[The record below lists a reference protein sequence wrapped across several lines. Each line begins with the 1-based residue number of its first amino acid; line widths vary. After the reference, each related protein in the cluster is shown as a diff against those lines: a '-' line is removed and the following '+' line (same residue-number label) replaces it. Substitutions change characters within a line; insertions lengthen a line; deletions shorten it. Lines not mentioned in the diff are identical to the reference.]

1 MEISEEIN
9 NNFREQQYDRVIE
22 RLKQPSMWVNSKQR
36 VWIPKNECI
45 FISRSRQL
53 GPECRNDSQFLFK
66 SVVMAFNGSIGLCH
80 NTEISPA
87 QRQSLDELIYECAR
101 LLRNSC
107 ASGLWAENYISGAF
121 DAGEV
126 FAAASAALS
135 AHVFRFEPRTLKM
148 CWQFVANTTV
158 LDIDG
163 SPHFFQYC
171 RHLMCG
177 PNRSW
182 QCPCESGNARAC
194 TMILYN
200 LFRHKGV
207 GDDTKD
213 VIEFILGCYD
223 LPSTIEHDKNN
234 EFHHIFL
241 EYLIT
246 KYGRI
251 PYEFVSLD
259 SAKRLNFLYYIADHM
274 RSPSHAAIQNG
285 LLMVICDEF
294 KKKSDCILKTI
305 GSYVDTIEPKEVI
318 ALLDVLA
325 QASSD
330 ERYVHILSV
339 DGSLFLNVGC
349 LLQTI
354 NKIGESASCVNI
366 FTPVQKLGQLAPNSE
381 ENTNIERD
389 ISYQLKTTLVRT
401 LGNLAYKNT
410 KNQALARE
418 MDILM
423 AVLDSTNLDARN
435 PCKHSHKNVKINTLV
450 NIWPLWASLF
460 ILVDTVIKEWSI
472 LAIRN
477 LCENNA
483 ENQQLIRQLTKVGDA
498 ENSDILKELNIDMG
512 SLRIGPNWITKN
524 NRKWANTFLI
534 NLISNFRFPHILF
547 ECAEYEKQ
555 NSQILL
561 VTSYSVRIPSF
572 PNANERHLTNEQ
584 VTLRWDREKKK
595 EEWTT
600 ETASTVEY
608 VGTASNRQQI
618 YFHYPLGPFIWIFEG
633 ERRPNAFQLVWW
645 TMDA

>member
-9 NNFREQQYDRVIE
+9 NYFKEQQYDRIIE
-22 RLKQPSMWVNSKQR
+22 RLKQPSVWVNSKQQ
-36 VWIPKNECI
+36 VWTSKMKCILIPRN
-45 FISRSRQL
+45 RLL
-53 GPECRNDSQFLFK
+53 GPEWQSDSQLLFI
-66 SVVMAFNGSIGLCH
+66 SVTLVFNGSIGLCH
-80 NTEISPA
+80 NTEKSPA

-107 ASGLWAENYISGAF
+107 ANGLWEQNCISNAF
-121 DAGEV
+121 DVGEV
-126 FAAASAALS
+126 FAAASTALS
-135 AHVFRFEPRTLKM
+135 AKAFCHAPKTLKM

-158 LDIDG
+158 LDIA
-163 SPHFFQYC
+163 SCHHFSQYC
-171 RHLMCG
+171 RHFLYG
-177 PNRSW
+177 SSRIW
-182 QCPCESGNARAC
+182 QCPCECGNAREC

-200 LFRHKGV
+200 LFRQKGV

-259 SAKRLNFLYYIADHM
+259 SAKRLNFLYYVADHM
-274 RSPSHAAIQNG
+274 RSPSHAAIQNC

-330 ERYVHILSV
+330 DRYAHILSV

-354 NKIGESASCVNI
+354 NKIGGSANGDDGLNI

-381 ENTNIERD
+381 ESTNIERD

-401 LGNLAYKNT
+401 LGNLAYKNS

-435 PCKHSHKNVKINTLV
+435 PCKL
-450 NIWPLWASLF
+450 
-460 ILVDTVIKEWSI
+460 
-472 LAIRN
+472 
-477 LCENNA
+477 
-483 ENQQLIRQLTKVGDA
+483 
-498 ENSDILKELNIDMG
+498 
-512 SLRIGPNWITKN
+512 
-524 NRKWANTFLI
+524 
-534 NLISNFRFPHILF
+534 PHIHF
-547 ECAEYEKQ
+547 K
-555 NSQILL
+555 I
-561 VTSYSVRIPSF
+561 IF
-572 PNANERHLTNEQ
+572 
-584 VTLRWDREKKK
+584 
-595 EEWTT
+595 
-600 ETASTVEY
+600 
-608 VGTASNRQQI
+608 
-618 YFHYPLGPFIWIFEG
+618 LGNI
-633 ERRPNAFQLVWW
+633 
-645 TMDA
+645 

>member
-1 MEISEEIN
+1 M
-9 NNFREQQYDRVIE
+9 
-22 RLKQPSMWVNSKQR
+22 
-36 VWIPKNECI
+36 
-45 FISRSRQL
+45 
-53 GPECRNDSQFLFK
+53 FK
-66 SVVMAFNGSIGLCH
+66 ESIGLFH
-80 NTEISPA
+80 NIELPPA

-107 ASGLWAENYISGAF
+107 ANGSWEQNYISKAF

-126 FAAASAALS
+126 FAAASTALS
-135 AHVFRFEPRTLKM
+135 AKSFRHGPRTLKM

-163 SPHFFQYC
+163 SNHFFQYC
-171 RHLMCG
+171 RHFLYG

-182 QCPCESGNARAC
+182 QCPCDCGNAREC

-200 LFRHKGV
+200 LYRHKGV

-213 VIEFILGCYD
+213 IIEFILGCYD

-251 PYEFVSLD
+251 PYDFVSLD
-259 SAKRLNFLYYIADHM
+259 STKRLNFLYYIADHM
-274 RSPSHAAIQNG
+274 RSPSHASIQNC

-330 ERYVHILSV
+330 ERYAHILSV

-354 NKIGESASCVNI
+354 NKIGGSASGDDGHNI

-381 ENTNIERD
+381 ENSSIERD

-401 LGNLAYKNT
+401 LGNLAYKNA

-435 PCKHSHKNVKINTLV
+435 PCKHLQNNVKI
-450 NIWPLWASLF
+450 ISL
-460 ILVDTVIKEWSI
+460 
-472 LAIRN
+472 
-477 LCENNA
+477 
-483 ENQQLIRQLTKVGDA
+483 
-498 ENSDILKELNIDMG
+498 
-512 SLRIGPNWITKN
+512 SLSG
-524 NRKWANTFLI
+524 
-534 NLISNFRFPHILF
+534 
-547 ECAEYEKQ
+547 EY
-555 NSQILL
+555 I
-561 VTSYSVRIPSF
+561 
-572 PNANERHLTNEQ
+572 
-584 VTLRWDREKKK
+584 
-595 EEWTT
+595 
-600 ETASTVEY
+600 
-608 VGTASNRQQI
+608 
-618 YFHYPLGPFIWIFEG
+618 
-633 ERRPNAFQLVWW
+633 
-645 TMDA
+645 